1 MDGWTTLRYIYFAG
15 LVFNA
20 LWIIGTN
27 LKEGLW
33 GNVLLFFNWCIA
45 CAGAFAVWL
54 PTLKLTLNALRPKP
68 DDQLL
73 IVAVAM
79 GLFWIL
85 FLALFAGMRSAT
97 DGLSRVKV
105 AFHPV
110 IDTIGSLAFCG
121 LLFAGIGV
129 ASLPVLVVLA
139 LGKPG

>member
-1 MDGWTTLRYIYFAG
+1 MDGWTALRYIYFAG

-45 CAGAFAVWL
+45 CFGALAVWRPAL
-54 PTLKLTLNALRPKP
+54 RLTLNALAPKP